1 MRVVTTAVAIAI
13 VVALAGPRALAAPPA
28 LLTTVAG
35 GQPTAARAPGISL
48 RPAHVAV
55 TGSGVV
61 YASDPTAGLLWQIRP
76 DGTAGVIAGD
86 GRACARGTST
96 TNRPCKPVEF
106 GQGMVARGTA
116 LQRPGVLTTAPD
128 GTVYVIDH
136 AVHQILRIDSSTGL
150 ADLFAGNG
158 TTDYDAGQEG
168 RFAWEIGLNNPQALA
183 AGPDGTLYIGD
194 TGNKLIRQVDSN
206 RRVRTV
212 AGCAAS
218 CSLTLRDRAALDKA
232 SLSGV
237 TAFAVSPD
245 GVLYAASKTA
255 IYVAD
260 QVAGQWRRVAGDTFT
275 AGTVAGQGE
284 NGSADHARF
293 ADISVLRFG
302 PDGSLFVLDRG
313 WHRLQRIEA
322 PVAATS
328 IIRHVAGAGDAGN
341 PGDHVAAR
349 SAAVGMADVDGVRAG
364 FGVDGAGTV
373 FVADTTRNGVRRIDA
388 LTNVITT
395 VAGNGIAG
403 PATRIHTPFDF
414 QPARVGGAFSGDG
427 GAADQAQLWGPMDV
441 AVDGAGRLY
450 IADRYANR
458 IRRVDADGTISTVV
472 GAGCAG
478 AGCST
483 RNDPLGD
490 GGSATAAS
498 LYGVTAL
505 AFDRTGTQLYIV
517 EQARDRIRQVNLSDA
532 AVTVYPQATAPVV
545 IGPGAIATIVGTGA
559 NCVNVTLY
567 CGDGLP
573 ATAAT
578 LANATGI
585 AVNAAGTIFLAD
597 SQQQT
602 IRMVDAADGTIERL
616 GGIPFHSNCE
626 SNAVREQDP
635 GLATLLCGP
644 TDMAIGPD
652 GALYVTETG
661 DYGFG
666 SGVLGRQNAPKVRR
680 FTLTDPLWRSTIVA
694 GSGVTGVGG
703 DGGPARQAGLAYP
716 RGIAFAPD
724 GALYIADAGNSRIRR
739 VGTDGVISTVAG
751 LGSWNGDLEGCSL
764 EGDGGPATAAGLC
777 APSGVAVGPDGT
789 VYVADT
795 LNNSVRALRP

>member
-1 MRVVTTAVAIAI
+1 MRVLTAAVTMVV
-13 VVALAGPRALAAPPA
+13 VVALAGPQATAAPPP
-28 LLTTVAG
+28 LLSTVAG
-35 GQPTAARAPGISL
+35 GQPTAARAAGISL
-48 RPAHVAV
+48 RPAYVAT
-55 TGSGVV
+55 TGSGLAYV
-61 YASDPTAGLLWQIRP
+61 SDPAAGLVWQIRP
-76 DGTAGVIAGD
+76 DETAGVVAGD

-106 GQGMVARGTA
+106 GPGMVARGTP

-128 GTVYVIDH
+128 GTVYVVDH
-136 AVHQILRIDSSTGL
+136 AVHQILRIDPSSGR

-158 TTDYDAGQEG
+158 TTGYTVADEG

-183 AGPDGTLYIGD
+183 AGPDGTIYIGD

-212 AGCAAS
+212 AGCGDS

-232 SLSGV
+232 SLSGA
-237 TAFAVSPD
+237 TAFAVSPG
-245 GVLYAASKTA
+245 GVLYVASKTA

-260 QVAGQWRRVAGDTFT
+260 QAAGQWRRVAGDTFT

-284 NGSADHARF
+284 NGPADRARF

-302 PDGSLFVLDRG
+302 SDGSLYVLDRG
-313 WHRLQRIEA
+313 WHRLQRIDA
-322 PVAATS
+322 PVAPTS
-328 IIRHVAGAGDAGN
+328 ILRHVAGAGVAGN
-341 PGDHVAAR
+341 PGDHVGAR
-349 SAAVGMADVDGVRAG
+349 SAAVGMADAEGVRAG
-364 FGVDGAGTV
+364 FGVDDAGTV
-373 FVADTTRNGVRRIDA
+373 LVADTTRNSVRRVDA
-388 LTNVITT
+388 VTNVIST
-395 VAGNGIAG
+395 VAGSGIAG
-403 PATRIHTPFDF
+403 PATRIHTPFDL

-458 IRRVDADGTISTVV
+458 IRRVDADGTVSTVV
-472 GAGCAG
+472 GTGCAG
-478 AGCST
+478 AGCNT
-483 RNDPLGD
+483 RTDPLGD
-490 GGSATAAS
+490 GGPATAAS
-498 LYGVTAL
+498 LYGVAAL
-505 AFDRTGTQLYIV
+505 TFDRTGTQLYIV

-532 AVTVYPQATAPVV
+532 SVTVYPQAATPVV

-559 NCVNVTLY
+559 NCANVTLY

-585 AVNAAGTIFLAD
+585 AVSAAGTIFVAD

-602 IRMVDAADGTIERL
+602 IRIVDERDGTIERL
-616 GGIPFHSNCE
+616 AGIPFHSNCE

-644 TDMAIGPD
+644 TALAIGPD

-666 SGVLGRQNAPKVRR
+666 SGVLGRQSAPKIRK
-680 FTLTDPLWRSTIVA
+680 FTLTNPLWPSTIVA
-694 GSGVTGVGG
+694 GTGLIGVGG
-703 DGGPARQAGLAYP
+703 DGGPARQASLAYP

-724 GALYIADAGNSRIRR
+724 GSLYIADTGNSRVRR
-739 VGTDGVISTVAG
+739 VGTDGAISTVAG
-751 LGSWNGDLEGCSL
+751 VGSWNGDLEGCSMD
-764 EGDGGPATAAGLC
+764 GDGGPATGAGLC